1 MASIILSTLN
11 ARYTHSSFGLRYL
24 LANMDELRSETVL
37 KEFTIH
43 DLIPDVLSDLLA
55 LNPQIIGFGVYI
67 WNVEALTKL
76 VADLKRVRP
85 EIVVVLGGP
94 EVSYE
99 TEEQPIVQLADY
111 VITGEGDHE
120 FRNLCRTLLA
130 GTKPNAKVLHAP
142 VPELP
147 TIHLPYDE
155 YSDEDIQNRVI
166 YVEASRGCPF
176 TCEFCLS
183 ALEIPVRQ
191 FPLDEFLAQMQG
203 LLDRGV
209 RQFKFVDRTFNL
221 NLRVSRAILEFFLE
235 RIGEGLFLHFE
246 LIPDRLPES
255 LRALIARFPPGS
267 IQFEIGI
274 QTFDPEVCRLI
285 SRPQENELVESNL
298 RWLRE
303 NTSVHLHTD
312 LIAGLPG
319 ESIESFAAGFDRLYR
334 LKPQE
339 IQVGILKRLRGTPI
353 IRHDAEWQMVYSHHP
368 PYEILSTKMIT
379 FEQLQSIRRLA
390 RVWDLVGNS
399 GNFLESLALM
409 LDDQPSPFAAFQR
422 FTDWL
427 TETEG
432 RRHGIALGTLFE
444 LVFHFMTRIQQRDA
458 DVCAKV
464 LWADY
469 TRGGRRDRPAFL
481 RPYDLPAVSVRQK
494 DAETAPMRQQRHLGK
509 DNP

>member
-24 LANMDELRSETVL
+24 LANMDDLRSETVL

-43 DLIPDVLSDLLA
+43 DLIPDILSDLLS

-85 EIVVVLGGP
+85 EIMIVLGGP

-99 TEEQPIVQLADY
+99 TDQQPIVQLADY
-111 VITGEGDHE
+111 VITGEADHE
-120 FRNLCRTLLA
+120 FRNLCRSLLSD
-130 GTKPNAKVLHAP
+130 TKPGAKILHAA

-147 TIHLPYDE
+147 AIQLPYHD

-183 ALEIPVRQ
+183 ALDIPVRQ
-191 FPLDEFLAQMQG
+191 FPLDSFLTEMQR

-235 RIGEGLFLHFE
+235 RIESGLFLHFE

-255 LRALIARFPPGS
+255 LRELIARFPAGAL
-267 IQFEIGI
+267 QFEIGI
-274 QTFDPEVCRLI
+274 QTFDPETCRLI
-285 SRPQENELVESNL
+285 SRPQDNEQVESNL
-298 RWLRE
+298 RWLRA

-334 LKPQE
+334 LRPQE

-353 IRHDAEWQMVYSHHP
+353 IRHDVEWQMVYSQHP
-368 PYEILSTKMIT
+368 PYEILSTKLMS
-379 FEQLQSIRRLA
+379 FEQLQSIRRFA

-399 GNFLESLALM
+399 GNFLESLPLM
-409 LDDQPSPFAAFQR
+409 LDDQQSPFETFVL
-422 FTDWL
+422 FTEWL
-427 TETEG
+427 MKEEG
-432 RRHGIALGTLFE
+432 RRHGIALGALFE
-444 LVFHFMTRIQQRDA
+444 VVFRFLTEIQHRDA
-458 DVCAKV
+458 LECARV

-469 TRGGRRDRPAFL
+469 TRGGRRDRPSFL
-481 RPYDLPAVSVRQK
+481 RPFSLPNVVTRVRESESSP
-494 DAETAPMRQQRHLGK
+494 ARQQRHLGK
-509 DNP
+509 DQ